1 MGLKA
6 VVKRLIRLPMF
17 TGLTVVTLAL
27 GIGANSAIFSV
38 IEGVLLKPLP
48 YPQPEQLVT
57 VNHAAPGVNIPNA
70 GIASFLYF
78 TYREDNR
85 TFQDIGIW
93 NTNTSSVT
101 GLSQPEEIPT
111 LDVTQAILPML
122 GVTPL
127 LGRVFTQTDDSPGT
141 PETAILTYGYWQSR
155 FGGQSSAIGRRL
167 LLDGRPREI
176 VGVLPASFRF
186 LDINP
191 SIVVPLRLNRSR
203 TYLGGFNFAGLAR
216 LKPGVTI
223 AQASADVT
231 RMIPLA
237 LTRFPP
243 FPGFSTKMFAEAKL
257 APLMQPLKD
266 SLTGDISSV
275 LWVLMGTVGMVLLI
289 ACANVANLLLVRV
302 EGRQHELAIRA
313 ALGANRGQLA
323 RELLLES
330 LTLGLLGGI
339 VGLALAYG
347 ALRVLIFM
355 APAHLP
361 RIDQIAIDGGVLLF
375 TLVISLVAGL
385 LFGAIPI
392 VKYTGAQINTAL
404 RSEGRA
410 VSASK
415 ERHRTRNTLVVV
427 QVALTLV
434 LLISAGLMI
443 RTFQA
448 LRQVQPG
455 FTRPEE
461 VLTLRISIPSA
472 TVKEPP
478 AVIRME
484 QDIVDKIA
492 AISGV
497 TSVGLT
503 TTVPMTG
510 RSGRDPIYAEDHTYA
525 ENQIPAIRTF
535 KFVSPGLVKTMG
547 ASIVAG
553 RDFTWE
559 ETYDKRPVAMVSENL
574 ARELWHD
581 PAAALG
587 KRVREGLKSPWRDV
601 VGVVSDERTDG
612 VDQKPPETVLWP
624 LHLDQFEGEAVSVR
638 RSLAYIVRS
647 NRAGTQGLLTE
658 ISQAVWSVNP
668 DLPLADVRT
677 LREVYDKSLARTS
690 FTLVMLAIAGGMAL
704 LLGIAGIYGV
714 IAYSVSQRTREIGIR
729 LALGAQHAEVTRM
742 FVWHGALLAT
752 IGIVCGLTAAFALT
766 RLMSTILFDVSP
778 LDPLTYAAVS
788 FGLAA
793 AAILAS
799 YIPALRATTVDPIKA
814 LRAE

>member
-1 MGLKA
+1 MGFRA

-48 YPQPEQLVT
+48 FRQPEELVT
-57 VNHAAPGVNIPNA
+57 VNHAALGLNIPDA
-70 GIASFLYF
+70 GIAGFLYF

-93 NTNTSSVT
+93 HQATASVT

-111 LDVTQAILPML
+111 LDVTQGVLPIL

-127 LGRVFTQTDDSPGT
+127 LGRVFTQADDSPGT
-141 PETAILTYGYWQSR
+141 PETVILSYGYWQSR
-155 FGGQSSAIGRRL
+155 LGGQSSAIGRRL
-167 LLDGRPREI
+167 LLDGHPREI
-176 VGVLPASFRF
+176 IGVLPADFRF
-186 LDINP
+186 LDTSP
-191 SIVVPLRLNRSR
+191 AIVLPLRLNRSR
-203 TYLGGFNFAGLAR
+203 IYLGGFNYAGLAR
-216 LKPGVTI
+216 LKLGVTI

-231 RMIPLA
+231 RMIPLS
-237 LTRFPP
+237 LKRFPP
-243 FPGFSTKMFAEAKL
+243 FPGFSAKMFEEAKL

-275 LWVLMGTVGMVLLI
+275 LWVLMGTVGLVLLI

-339 VGLALAYG
+339 VGLALAYA
-347 ALRVLIFM
+347 ALRVLVGM

-361 RIDQIAIDGGVLLF
+361 RIDQIAIDSGALLF
-375 TLVISLVAGL
+375 TLILSLVAGL

-392 VKYTGAQINTAL
+392 VKYTGAPINTAL
-404 RSEGRA
+404 RSEGRT
-410 VSASK
+410 VSASR
-415 ERHRTRNTLVVV
+415 ERHRARNTLVVV

-434 LLISAGLMI
+434 LLIGAGLMI

-448 LRQVQPG
+448 LRHVQPG
-455 FTRPEE
+455 FARPEE
-461 VLTLRISIPSA
+461 LLTLRISIPSA

-478 AVIRME
+478 AVVRME

-497 TSVGLT
+497 SSVGLT
-503 TTVPMTG
+503 STVPMIG
-510 RSGRDPIYAEDHTYA
+510 RSAHDPVYAEDHAYA
-525 ENQIPAIRTF
+525 ANQIPAIRLF

-547 ASIVAG
+547 ASIIAG
-553 RDFTWE
+553 RDFTWA
-559 ETYDKRPVAMVSENL
+559 ETYDKRPVAMISENL

-581 PAAALG
+581 PAAAPG
-587 KRVREGLKSPWRDV
+587 KRIRESPKSLWREV
-601 VGVVSDERTDG
+601 IGVVTDERTDG
-612 VDQKPPETVLWP
+612 VDQKPPETVYWP
-624 LHLDQFEGEAVSVR
+624 LHMDQFESEQVAVR
-638 RSLAYIVRS
+638 RTVAYIVRS

-742 FVWHGALLAT
+742 FVWHGALLAA

-766 RLMSTILFDVSP
+766 RLMSKILFDVSP
-778 LDPLTYAAVS
+778 LDPLTYIAVS
-788 FGLAA
+788 CGLAA
-793 AAILAS
+793 AAIVAS
-799 YIPALRATTVDPIKA
+799 YVPALRATTIDPIKS